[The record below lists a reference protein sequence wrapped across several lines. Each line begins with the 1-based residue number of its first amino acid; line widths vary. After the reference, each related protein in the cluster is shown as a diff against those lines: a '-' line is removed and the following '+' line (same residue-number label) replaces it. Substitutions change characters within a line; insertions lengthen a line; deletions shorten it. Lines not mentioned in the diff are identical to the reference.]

1 MESVMPLVPKYPL
14 LHRHLFEF
22 DASVSSEI
30 AIRRG
35 ADPARLSI
43 WYFTGGRFCGEGL
56 QGVLLPGGGDWA
68 TVESEDKLRIDVRAV
83 LETDDGARIYMQYRG
98 LWRAL
103 LPGAL
108 TRLFRDGR
116 PYRHEEHYLRVAAEF
131 ETDASRYSWLNGI
144 VAIGVGGYADGGV
157 HFSFYAAE

>member
-1 MESVMPLVPKYPL
+1 MPVVPQYPL
-14 LHRHLFEF
+14 IHRHLFEF

-43 WYFTGGRFCGEGL
+43 WYFTGGRFCGEGV

-98 LWRAL
+98 LWRAV

-108 TRLFRDGR
+108 MRLFRDGR

>member
-1 MESVMPLVPKYPL
+1 MDLMMPIAPQYALA
-14 LHRHLFEF
+14 HSHLFEF
-22 DASVSSEI
+22 DASVSPEI

-43 WYFTGGRFCGEGL
+43 WYFTGGHFLGEGL
-56 QGVLLPGGGDWA
+56 RGVLLPGGGDWA
-68 TVESEDKLRIDVRAV
+68 TVESEDQLRIDVRAV

-108 TRLFRDGR
+108 TRLFRDGH
-116 PYRHEEHYLRVAAEF
+116 PYRHDEHYLRVTAQF
-131 ETDASRYSWLNGI
+131 ETDASRYFWLNGI

-157 HFSFYAAE
+157 HYSFYAAK